1 LEQAAK
7 ITKILVSLGPA
18 LDTSI
23 TNFRQQF
30 AESTHKIA
38 HRFKA
43 HPDNDASD
51 ILVDILYHLLTDD
64 QAIRSFLRH

>member
-7 ITKILVSLGPA
+7 ITKILVSLGPS

-38 HRFKA
+38 RRFQA
-43 HPDNDASD
+43 YPDNDASD